1 MTGTIYSFHRAE
13 DHAILAIADPSN
25 LQSVA
30 AQVARAISNADGS
43 QTRRAY
49 VHNGRGIVAAGL
61 CRAGIWNDTLRE
73 NYFAF
78 DEAARAERHD
88 AGYRNDKQ
96 TTPKQE
102 RKP

>member
-1 MTGTIYSFHRAE
+1 MATTLYSFHRAE

-25 LQSVA
+25 LESVA
-30 AQVARAISNADGS
+30 ATVARSISSADGS

-61 CRAGIWNDTLRE
+61 CRAGIWHDTLRE

-78 DEAARAERHD
+78 DEAARAERHEAD
-88 AGYRNDKQ
+88 YPNDERL
-96 TTPKQE
+96 QE